1 MKKILLKKG
10 TLRITIRPTRKP
22 FQTNQSQRRKFKPRL
37 AKALFNKIEKL
48 EHELEEG
55 LEQLLGENDTFHP
68 TPITLPPDLHNFIT
82 NTKTTQQFFGGFS
95 TLVSPTLLCVTHDK
109 PINFYQ
115 KAIFATETTYYSI
128 LNHSIN

>member
-22 FQTNQSQRRKFKPRL
+22 SQTNISQRRKFKPRL
-37 AKALFNKIEKL
+37 AKSLKIEKL
-48 EHELEEG
+48 EHEPEEG
-55 LEQLLGENDTFHP
+55 LAQP
-68 TPITLPPDLHNFIT
+68 TIPIDLHNFIT
-82 NTKTTQQFFGGFS
+82 NTPMIQKFYGGFS
-95 TLVSPTLLCVTHDK
+95 TLVSPVLLHVAHDK
-109 PINFYQ
+109 PVDFYQ